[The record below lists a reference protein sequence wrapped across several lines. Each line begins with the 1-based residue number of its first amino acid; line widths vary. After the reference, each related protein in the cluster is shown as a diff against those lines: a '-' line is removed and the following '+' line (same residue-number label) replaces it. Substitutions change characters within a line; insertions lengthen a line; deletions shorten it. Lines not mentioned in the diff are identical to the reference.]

1 MSSSELVQEQ
11 GYVSMLYARFDEMR
25 EYVSERL
32 KAALRNPAGSGQ
44 AQAERNA
51 AYARY
56 SERLSHLDAAGNGL
70 CFGRL
75 DLLDGGRHYIGRI
88 GILDEAEDA
97 DPLLV
102 DWRAPAARPF
112 YLATCVSPQGVRMR
126 RHIRERHRKV
136 LAVHDEML
144 APDAQAGPSGDPVT
158 GEAGLLAAL
167 DASRTGQMRD
177 IVATIQAEQDQ
188 VIRSERNGVLV
199 VQGGPGTGK
208 TAVALHRAAYLLYTY
223 RDQLAARVILV
234 IGPSATFLRYIGN
247 VLPSLGETSVLL
259 ATMGEMY
266 PGITADRQE
275 DPATAEVKGR
285 QMMAGV
291 VAAAVRDRE
300 FTPEAALQVEYERRT
315 VRLGRRTCARVRA
328 MARDSL
334 LPHNQARPLV
344 VREISAAL
352 AREYARQVGTSILD
366 GSLLLDE
373 TEIEEIRKDM
383 LHDSAVRA
391 ALDQAWPDLTPQ
403 QLLAGLFSSA
413 ERIASAAPSLTP
425 AEQRLLLRDPDAGW
439 TPGDVPLL
447 DEAAELLGRDDRAE
461 RAREERDRRERV
473 AYAQGVLDIAH
484 GSRPTDLEDDQEDE
498 LLSVSDIIDAGQLAE
513 RHEDPGYR
521 TPAERAAADRL
532 WTFGHVIVD
541 EAQELSQMD
550 WRLLMRRCPARSM
563 TVVGDT
569 AQTSGPAGTTSWDR
583 VLDPYVA
590 GRWRQNDLTINYRMP
605 AEIMAAATGILAR
618 IDPALKPPRSVRAT
632 GTQVRRLRVPPGE
645 LGKSL
650 ARIAAREAAG
660 LGDRR
665 LAVIVPAVLLNEL
678 GSAVTA
684 AVPEAAIGENPKLA
698 APVVILPVGEAKG
711 LEFDSVLVA
720 EPAQII
726 AGAPRGIGDLY
737 VALTRATQ
745 RLAIVYSGELPGGLA
760 EEEGAEAVSLATA
773 VATIRPVSTLPA
785 ASTSGLVRP
794 PVCLA
799 FVRQS

>member
-1 MSSSELVQEQ
+1 MEGLQLSSDEPAQEQ
-11 GYVSMLYARFDEMR
+11 GYVSMLYAQLDDMR
-25 EYVSERL
+25 EYASERL
-32 KAALRNPAGSGQ
+32 KAVLRDSGGSGQ

-56 SERLSHLDAAGNGL
+56 SERLAQLDAAGNGL

-75 DLLDGGRHYIGRI
+75 DLLDGSRRYIGRI
-88 GILDEAEDA
+88 GILDEANDGE
-97 DPLLV
+97 PLLI

-112 YLATCVSPQGVRMR
+112 YLATGVSPQGVRMR

-144 APDAQAGPSGDPVT
+144 DPDAQAGASGEPVT
-158 GEAGLLAAL
+158 GEAALLAAL
-167 DASRTGQMRD
+167 NASRTGQMRD
-177 IVATIQAEQDQ
+177 IVQTIQAEQDK

-223 RDQLAARVILV
+223 REQLAARVVLV
-234 IGPSATFLRYIGN
+234 IGPNATFLRYIGN

-259 ATMGEMY
+259 ATMGELY
-266 PGITADRQE
+266 PGVTADNPE
-275 DPATAEVKGR
+275 NAGTAEVKGR

-300 FTPEAALQVEYERRT
+300 FTPEAALEVEYERRT
-315 VRLGRRTCARVRA
+315 VRLDWPDCARVRA
-328 MARDSL
+328 MARDTL

-352 AREYARQVGTSILD
+352 AREYARQIGTDILD
-366 GSLLLDE
+366 GSLLIDE

-383 LHDSAVRA
+383 LHDGAVRA
-391 ALDQAWPDLTPQ
+391 ALDQVWPDLTPQ
-403 QLLAGLFSSA
+403 QLLADLFSSE

-461 RAREERDRRERV
+461 RAREEREHRERV
-473 AYAQGVLDIAH
+473 AYAQGVLDIGH
-484 GSRPTDLEDDQEDE
+484 GSRPTDLEDDQEAE
-498 LLSVSDIIDAGQLAE
+498 VLSASDIIDAGQLAQ
-513 RHEDPGYR
+513 RHENPDYR

-532 WTFGHVIVD
+532 WAFGHIIVD
-541 EAQELSQMD
+541 EAQELSEMD

-569 AQTSGPAGTTSWDR
+569 AQASDPAGTTTWGR

-590 GRWRQNDLTINYRMP
+590 GRWRLSELTVNYRMP
-605 AEIMAAATGILAR
+605 AEIMAVAAGILAE
-618 IDPALKPPRSVRAT
+618 IDPSLQAPRSVRAT
-632 GTQVRRLRVPPGE
+632 GTEVRCLSAPPAE

-650 ARIAAREAAG
+650 ARIAAQEAAG

-665 LAVIVPAVLLNEL
+665 LAVIVPPALLGEL
-678 GSAVTA
+678 GGAVTA
-684 AVPEAAIGENPKLA
+684 AVPSAAIGEDPELA
-698 APVVILPVGEAKG
+698 APVVILAAGQAKG

-726 AGAPRGIGDLY
+726 AGAPRGLNDLY

-745 RLAIVYSGELPGGLA
+745 RLGIVHSGELPGALLA
-760 EEEGAEAVSLATA
+760 RLRMPGVSDAQAAAMPPADTD
-773 VATIRPVSTLPA
+773 PETL
-785 ASTSGLVRP
+785 
-794 PVCLA
+794 
-799 FVRQS
+799 